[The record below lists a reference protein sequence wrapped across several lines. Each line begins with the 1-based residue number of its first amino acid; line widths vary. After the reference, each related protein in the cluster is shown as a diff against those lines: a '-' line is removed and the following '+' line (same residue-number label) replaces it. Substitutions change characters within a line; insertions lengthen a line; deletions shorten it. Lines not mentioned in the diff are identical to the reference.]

1 MKITLPL
8 VGRFTGISAIN
19 LAMGILVLLMCLTP
33 FRAVARSGDS
43 LPDTDPNDIRVPENG
58 VMGDPFADDNLF
70 SSDFADDSAE
80 ARAPGNRVKLELHG
94 YLESRNRLRTT
105 DSELISTR
113 QRLWL
118 EGQGGY
124 GAVEVVGAEFPLR
137 VFVSG
142 AVDVDPGAA
151 DLSDDHDAARIY
163 LEEAFLTVDRPG
175 WNVVIG
181 RKIHRI
187 GTGDGINPLDLIN
200 PLDYRDPFATG
211 RSDARLPVLLG
222 LATINL
228 PVPEPFQEANLDV
241 VVVPLAQVNR
251 LNSPGSAWESPG
263 LQKLRAGHHE
273 GSYVLEDQ
281 KEPDRVFGQA
291 EIEVRLA
298 ATLSGWDL
306 SLIGFYGY
314 LDSPVLEREYR
325 SGPGAMKT
333 LHITPIHPDFS
344 AFGFAFAK
352 GLDRSTLRGELA
364 VKPDLPVMTKGD
376 SYPGYTRTTVMEGVL
391 GIDRTFGTNLY
402 FNLQYFFSRT
412 SGADYL
418 INNTWAHGITYDVHD
433 TFLQDDLEAGV
444 RGILGFTGQG
454 WSFETYAEYQLAD
467 DWLFQGSLLFFEGSG
482 SGTFGQY
489 DDNDLVALRVRYS
502 F

>member
-1 MKITLPL
+1 M
-8 VGRFTGISAIN
+8 VRHFTGVSAISQTARI
-19 LAMGILVLLMCLTP
+19 LALLISLLIPLTGARGDESPPDVEAEEIEVSGNGIK
-33 FRAVARSGDS
+33 
-43 LPDTDPNDIRVPENG
+43 
-58 VMGDPFADDNLF
+58 GDPFADDDLF
-70 SSDFADDSAE
+70 SSDFADDSSE
-80 ARAPGNRVKLELHG
+80 AQVPQNRVKLELRG

-105 DSELISTR
+105 DSGLMSTR

-118 EGQGGY
+118 EGHGGY
-124 GAVEVVGAEFPLR
+124 GATEAVGAEPPLR

-142 AVDVDPGAA
+142 AVDLDPAAA
-151 DLSDDHDAARIY
+151 DLSDDHDTARIY

-175 WNVVIG
+175 WNAVIG

-211 RSDARLPVLLG
+211 KSDARLPVLLG

-228 PVPEPFQEANLDV
+228 SVSGSFQEANLDV
-241 VVVPLAQVNR
+241 IVVPLAQVNQ

-263 LQKLRAGHHE
+263 LQKLRAGHRE
-273 GSYVLEDQ
+273 GAYVLEDQ
-281 KEPDRVFGQA
+281 KEPDRAFDQA
-291 EIEVRLA
+291 EVAVRLA

-314 LDSPVLEREYR
+314 LDSPVFEREYR
-325 SGPGAMKT
+325 SGPGVMQT
-333 LHITPIHPDFS
+333 LYITPIHPDFS

-364 VKPDLPVMTKGD
+364 LKPDLPVMTKD
-376 SYPGYTRTTVMEGVL
+376 NSLPGFSRTTVMEGVL

-402 FNLQYFFSRT
+402 VNLQYFFSRT
-412 SGADYL
+412 SEAEYL
-418 INNTWAHGITYDVHD
+418 ISDTWAHGITYDVHD
-433 TFLQDDLEAGV
+433 TFLRDDLEAGV
-444 RGILGFTGQG
+444 RGIVGFTGQG
-454 WSFETYAEYQLAD
+454 WSFETYAEYRLAD
-467 DWLFQGSLLFFEGSG
+467 DWLFQGSLLFFEGFDSG
-482 SGTFGQY
+482 AFGQY
-489 DDNDLVALRVRYS
+489 DDNDLVTMRVRYS

>member
-1 MKITLPL
+1 MTLPL
-8 VGRFTGISAIN
+8 VGRFTGVSAIG
-19 LAMGILVLLMCLTP
+19 LTMGIFVLLMFLPP
-33 FRAVARSGDS
+33 FQAVARAGDP
-43 LPDTDPNDIRVPENG
+43 LPDTDPNDIRAPENG

-80 ARAPGNRVKLELHG
+80 TRAPGNRLKLELHG

-118 EGQGGY
+118 EGHGSY
-124 GAVEVVGAEFPLR
+124 GSAEAVGAESPLR

-151 DLSDDHDAARIY
+151 DLSDDHDTARIY

-175 WNVVIG
+175 WNAVIG
-181 RKIHRI
+181 RKIYRI

-228 PVPEPFQEANLDV
+228 PVSEPFQEANLDV
-241 VVVPLAQVNR
+241 IVVPLAQVNR

-273 GSYVLEDQ
+273 GAYILEDQ
-281 KEPDRVFGQA
+281 QEPDRVFEQA
-291 EIEVRLA
+291 EVEVRLA

-314 LDSPVLEREYR
+314 LDSPVFEREYR
-325 SGPGAMKT
+325 SGPGSAQS

-376 SYPGYTRTTVMEGVL
+376 SLPGFSRTTVMEGVL

-402 FNLQYFFSRT
+402 VNLQYFFSRT
-412 SGADYL
+412 SQAEYL
-418 INNTWAHGITYDVHD
+418 INDTWAHGITYDVHD
-433 TFLQDDLEAGV
+433 TFLQDDLEMGV

-454 WSFETYAEYQLAD
+454 RSFETYAEYQLAD
-467 DWLFQGSLLFFEGSG
+467 DWLFQGSLLFFEGSD
-482 SGTFGQY
+482 SGIFGQY
-489 DDNDLVALRVRYS
+489 DDNDMVTLRVRYS